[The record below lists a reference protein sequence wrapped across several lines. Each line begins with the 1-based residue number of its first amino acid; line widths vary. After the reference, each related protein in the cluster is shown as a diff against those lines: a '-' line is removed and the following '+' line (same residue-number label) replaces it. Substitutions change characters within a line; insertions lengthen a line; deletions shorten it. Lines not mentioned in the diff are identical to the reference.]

1 MSVFY
6 KKFSKASDI
15 IMSKGG
21 IYMSEINV
29 CGSMCEGCYCLDKIC
44 KGCNECEG
52 KVFHAGGHYCPIYD
66 CAVNQMGFKN
76 CGECDKIS
84 CDIWRKTRDPN
95 YSDIEFEA
103 NIAERLKRLEKGI

>member
-29 CGSMCEGCYCLDKIC
+29 CGSVCEGCYCLDKIC

-52 KVFHAGGHYCPIYD
+52 KIFHAGGNYCPIYD
-66 CAVNQMGFKN
+66 CAVNQMSFKN
-76 CGECDKIS
+76 CGECDN
-84 CDIWRKTRDPN
+84 CLLYT
-95 YSDIEFEA
+95 SDAADE
-103 NIAERLKRLEKGI
+103 